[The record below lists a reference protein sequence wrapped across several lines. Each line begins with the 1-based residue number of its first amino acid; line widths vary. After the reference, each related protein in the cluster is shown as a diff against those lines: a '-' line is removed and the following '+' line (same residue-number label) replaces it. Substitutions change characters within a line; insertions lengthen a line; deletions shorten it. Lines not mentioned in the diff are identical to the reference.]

1 MKDCMQEYM
10 NQVKSIKL
18 LTEAEEVELIQSYRE
33 GSLEAR
39 DKIIEANLRLVVSIA
54 HKYKNKGMALIDLV
68 QEGNLGLMYALEKFD
83 LERGLRFSTF
93 ATWWIRQKISRAL
106 SDKSREIR
114 LPTYL
119 TNNLNQIVKVQ
130 RQLFLDLG
138 REPSNLELA
147 VELDITIEKVEELLN
162 LMSQPISM
170 NTPYKKR
177 EKDTERELVDVIRDN
192 KNVEPEQVVGKQLL
206 NENIL
211 QLFNCLLNEKERIVL
226 EMRFGFN
233 KEGKIYTLEEIGKLF
248 NNTRAGI
255 KQIEKK
261 ALLKLRKQ
269 MNKQELMNDLKLF

>member
-54 HKYKNKGMALIDLV
+54 HKYKNRGMALIDLV

-261 ALLKLRKQ
+261 ALSKLRKQ
-269 MNKQELMNDLKLF
+269 INKQELINDLKLF